1 MNWNYKHLRI
11 SLLLGIFTL
20 ISVFGFS
27 QSSPVPYD
35 MYLSGNYIFNTWA
48 SASVAGTY
56 PANARF
62 HRTGTVNPT
71 LVTPTNN
78 DYVGTYV
85 PAAGSAKFE
94 GLNAG
99 GFAFSNDVTIND
111 HNLGAFVVG
120 LNTTGC
126 TNINIVNFTVQ
137 GTSAGALY
145 NVRVQYRLSKNL
157 PWIDVPGPLEFLGT
171 GAITAVNII
180 GPAGLS
186 AATANA
192 VDNRANLQIRWKYYY
207 AGGAGSPS
215 KIRLDDITISR
226 TTSVGNYTSVDSLS
240 STPICVTATTGMN
253 INVPVRCEP
262 RASFTAATTFTV
274 QLSDAA
280 GSFAAPVTIGTAA
293 STAAGTGSQTIP
305 CVIPAG
311 TPYGTGYRVRVL
323 SNVAGFVAANASDN
337 VVPFTIFPSPG
348 SVTGLLSACATGAA
362 TISWTLPTT
371 SCFNDVL
378 VVASANFAVA
388 GSPSGNGSAY
398 TANTVYGSGTP
409 FGSGFV
415 IYKGGATSVV
425 TTGLTDGVPYYFSIW
440 VRYGTEWSLVSV
452 TSCVPDY
459 ATKVVVN
466 GYLNTTS
473 ATNEWTE
480 LLVTGDNVDLR
491 NFNIR
496 DNNGTQTGWQAFVN
510 FSNIPLW
517 NNLRRGTVIMLWH
530 RTVGRPIDINKDDGY
545 LELELNP
552 GSITPYFSGGNA
564 GSTLDLAQTG
574 DIVEVTGPGPTFT
587 HVHALGHQPIPGASW
602 TALTTPKLNHASAIV
617 DGEAVYVCP
626 GGTISDYDGPSGT
639 TLSAKDNVTTTF
651 GLPNTCAAGLTQNTA
666 FWKQL
671 RQPIFA
677 SQTVSLTGITPGMPG
692 SVTFTWLPA
701 TDPNPADNTVGYIV
715 LRDPSNVFSVIP
727 QDGTTYSV
735 GSVLGTATVVG
746 QINNS
751 LTTTFTDNTVMNGNV
766 YNYRVYAFR
775 YSTDNVNGNSFNG
788 ARGRAYNE
796 TNFVSV
802 GWPPIGPLPVELV
815 SFTGNKKDKIV
826 RLNWHTSSESNNDFF
841 LIEKSTDGFNFEPM
855 GTVKGAGSSTTDH
868 FYSLDDLDPNQGVNY
883 YGLTQFDYNGD
894 RSVRKVVAVRFSEK
908 NQMDILVYPNP
919 FNSEIQ
925 FNCNSSINGEIV
937 ISMYDYIGQVLY
949 NEKRSIQEGNNHYVL
964 NPTGL
969 SDGVYFLEVRSK
981 DEVFRTKIVKK

>member
-1 MNWNYKHLRI
+1 MNRKFKYLQIN
-11 SLLLGIFTL
+11 LLIGLFTF

-27 QSSPVPYD
+27 QSSPVPFD
-35 MYLSGNYIFNTWA
+35 MYFSGNYLFDNWPAA
-48 SASVAGTY
+48 SLAGTY

-71 LVTPTNN
+71 LATPTIN
-78 DYVGTYV
+78 DYTGNYA
-85 PAAGSAKFE
+85 PAAGSAKID
-94 GLNAG
+94 GLGAG

-120 LNTTGC
+120 LNTTGR
-126 TNINIVNFTVQ
+126 TGITINNFTAQ

-145 NVRVQYRLSKNL
+145 NLRLQYRLSK
-157 PWIDVPGPLEFLGT
+157 WSTWVDVPGPFEFVGT
-171 GAITAVNII
+171 GGITGATII
-180 GPAGLS
+180 GPVALS
-186 AATANA
+186 TITANA
-192 VDNRANLQIRWKYYY
+192 VDNRANLQVRWKYYY
-207 AGGAGSPS
+207 VSGAGSPS
-215 KIRLDDITISR
+215 KIRLDAINILSTPLA
-226 TTSVGNYTSVDSLS
+226 GNYTSVDSIS
-240 STPICVTATTGMN
+240 STPKCITATTGMAL
-253 INVPVRCEP
+253 NVPVRCEP

-280 GSFAAPVTIGTAA
+280 GSFAAPVTIGNAA

-311 TPYGTGYRVRVL
+311 TPYGTGYRIRVL

-337 VVPFTIFPSPG
+337 VVPFTIFQSPG
-348 SVTGLLSACATGAA
+348 SVTGLLSACSTGAA

-378 VVASANFAVA
+378 VVASANVAVA

-398 TANTVYGSGTP
+398 TANTVYGSGTA

-415 IYKGGATSVV
+415 IYKGGSTSVV
-425 TTGLTDGVPYYFSIW
+425 TTNLTDGVPYYFSVW

-452 TSCVPDY
+452 TNCIPDY
-459 ATKVVVN
+459 ATKIVVN
-466 GYLNTTS
+466 GYLNTTTPS
-473 ATNEWTE
+473 SEWTE

-496 DNNGTQTGWQAFVN
+496 DNNGTQTGWQQFVT
-510 FSNIPLW
+510 FGNIPLW

-530 RTVGRPIDINKDDGY
+530 RTQIRPIDINKDDGY

-552 GSITPYFSGGNA
+552 GSITPYFSGGDAANTLNLA
-564 GSTLDLAQTG
+564 GSG
-574 DIVEVTGPGPTFT
+574 DIVQVTGPAPAYT
-587 HVHALGHQPIPGASW
+587 HVHALGHQGTPGTSW
-602 TALTTPKLNHASAIV
+602 TGLTPPKLNHATSVV
-617 DGEAVYVCP
+617 DGDAVYVCP
-626 GGTISDYDGPSGT
+626 GGTISNYNGPSGT
-639 TLSAKDNVTTTF
+639 SLTASNSTTITF
-651 GLPNTCAAGLTQNTA
+651 GLPNTCGSAPTQNGA

-671 RQPIFA
+671 RQPVFA
-677 SQTVSLTGITPGMPG
+677 SQTVSLTGIAPGMPG

-701 TDPNPADNTVGYIV
+701 TDPNPADNTVGYII
-715 LRDPSNVFSVIP
+715 LRDPSNVFSAIP

-735 GSVLGTATVVG
+735 GSALGTATIVG

-751 LTTTFTDNTVMNGNV
+751 LLTTFTDNTVMNGNV

-775 YSTDNVNGNSFNG
+775 YATDNVNGNTFNSS
-788 ARGRAYNE
+788 RGRAYNE

-815 SFTGNKKDKIV
+815 SFTGTKKDKTV
-826 RLNWHTSSESNNDFF
+826 RLNWHTSSETNNDYF
-841 LIEKSTDGFNFEPM
+841 LIEKSTDGYNFEPL
-855 GTVKGAGSSTTDH
+855 GTVKGAGSSSVDH
-868 FYSLDDLDPNQGVNY
+868 FYNLNDLNPNQGINY

-908 NQMDILVYPNP
+908 NPMDVLVYPNP
-919 FNSEIQ
+919 FNNEIQ
-925 FNCNSSINGEIV
+925 FNCSSSINGDIK
-937 ISMYDYIGQVLY
+937 ISLYDYVGQVLL
-949 NEKRSIQEGNNHYVL
+949 NEQHTIQEGYNHYVL
-964 NPTGL
+964 NPVGL
-969 SDGVYFLEVRSK
+969 SSGVYFIEVQS
-981 DEVFRTKIVKK
+981 EESIFRGKIVKK